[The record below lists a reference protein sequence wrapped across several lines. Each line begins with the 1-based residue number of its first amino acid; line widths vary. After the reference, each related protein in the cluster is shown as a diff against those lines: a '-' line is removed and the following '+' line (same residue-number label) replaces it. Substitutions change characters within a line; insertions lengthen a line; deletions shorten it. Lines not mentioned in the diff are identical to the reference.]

1 MSRRHQSLRLVPE
14 RFDDEGS
21 SGNKAT
27 GDKPLPPKRKP
38 ADVTDENEDEE
49 IVDELDE

>member
-27 GDKPLPPKRKP
+27 GVDKPLPPKRKP
-38 ADVTDENEDEE
+38 ADVTDEDEE